1 MSSHLTIRKATQS
14 LRNTRIPPPS
24 SISTSRA
31 TNSTLSLPPPLLF
44 DGPSGRRPVLMSA
57 LESHLA
63 PYTPRSGRERG
74 EASRPVIT
82 LFDGPAYSGGRA
94 TT

>member
-1 MSSHLTIRKATQS
+1 MSSHLAIRKATQS
-14 LRNTRIPPPS
+14 LRNTRIPPPNS
-24 SISTSRA
+24 ISISTSRS
-31 TNSTLSLPPPLLF
+31 TNSLSLPPPLLF

-57 LESHLA
+57 LESPDA
-63 PYTPRSGRERG
+63 TYTPRSGRR

-82 LFDGPAYSGGRA
+82 LFDGPAYSGGRG